1 MLEKIKEFIQKP
13 IGIAV
18 SGFVVGLFFGLVVL
32 GWWLWPVR
40 WYDAGLPDLH
50 EDLRV
55 QVMEQAVNA
64 FAETADEDA
73 AIQVYLGF
81 GAKAADTYLL
91 MRENDEIIA
100 ENLMKFDRLLESTG
114 NLPKGVDF
122 VAEDEQPLDAVEEQ
136 PADVAEE
143 QPAVVGEEISE
154 EVGVIAEETEPVS
167 DSRALRTIGTLLGIF
182 LIFLVLGG
190 VVLIY
195 LFFIRGNKN
204 PFSKPGRGREQ
215 ERDRSSIQQTAQD
228 YDDDMILFD
237 DEFEEDV
244 YDETIQASSDEFFHQ
259 EPERKPR
266 VAPIQRSVTYVHS
279 DTGINDLDTQ
289 YALKALEDPSRTVME
304 YGVSMSNS
312 HTVNGVKYALAF
324 DIFMFSHP
332 EQKQKTRVLI
342 TKDQFKKPEAL
353 QMYEGKGEPVAI
365 QDFNVFTLETQ
376 QYRLN
381 GSIIEAIYSV
391 DQTTGETYLQQMT
404 IDLVAHYL

>member
-13 IGIAV
+13 MGIAV
-18 SGFVVGLFFGLVVL
+18 SGFAVGLFFGLVVL

-40 WYDAGLPDLH
+40 WYDAGLADLH

-55 QVMEQAVNA
+55 QVMAQAVNA
-64 FAETADEDA
+64 YAETADEDA

-91 MRENDEIIA
+91 VREQEEIP
-100 ENLMKFDRLLESTG
+100 ERNLARFDQLLESSG
-114 NLPKGVDF
+114 NLPEEVDI
-122 VAEDEQPLDAVEEQ
+122 VVGEEQPLDVEEEQ
-136 PADVAEE
+136 E
-143 QPAVVGEEISE
+143 QPVVGEEIIQEDIDQVDEDIEPASE
-154 EVGVIAEETEPVS
+154 N
-167 DSRALRTIGTLLGIF
+167 RALRTIGTLLGIF

-195 LFFIRGNKN
+195 LFFIRGNRN
-204 PFSKPGRGREQ
+204 PFSKPGRDREQ
-215 ERDRSSIQQTAQD
+215 DRDRSPLQQTAQD
-228 YDDDMILFD
+228 YDDDMIIFD
-237 DEFEEDV
+237 DEFEEGG

-312 HTVNGVKYALAF
+312 HTVNGIKYALAF
-324 DIFMFSHP
+324 DIYMFSHP

-365 QDFNVFTLETQ
+365 QDFNVFTLETK

-391 DQTTGETYLQQMT
+391 DQATGETYLQQMT

>member
-1 MLEKIKEFIQKP
+1 MLEKIKEFIQQP

-18 SGFVVGLFFGLVVL
+18 SGFVVGLFFGLVIL

-40 WYDAGLPDLH
+40 WYDAGLADLH
-50 EDLRV
+50 EDLQV

-64 FAETADEDA
+64 YASTQDEDT
-73 AIQVYLGF
+73 AIQVYMGF

-91 MRENDEIIA
+91 LREKDDISA
-100 ENLMKFDRLLESTG
+100 ANLAKFDQLLESTG
-114 NLPKGVDF
+114 NLPKGVDI
-122 VAEDEQPLDAVEEQ
+122 VVVEEQ
-136 PADVAEE
+136 PMDVEEELPAIGDEQSTEDVDTENDVAK
-143 QPAVVGEEISE
+143 PG
-154 EVGVIAEETEPVS
+154 
-167 DSRALRTIGTLLGIF
+167 DNRALRTLGTLLGIF

-195 LFFIRGNKN
+195 MFFIRGNKN
-204 PFSKPGRGREQ
+204 PFAKPNRDKEQ
-215 ERDRSSIQQTAQD
+215 LRDRSSLSQTPQA
-228 YDDDMILFD
+228 YDEDMIIFD
-237 DEFEEDV
+237 DEIDDDV

-259 EPERKPR
+259 QPEQKPR
-266 VAPIQRSVTYVHS
+266 VSPIQRSVTYVHS

-312 HTVNGVKYALAF
+312 NTVNGVKYAMAF
-324 DIFMFSHP
+324 DIYMFSHP

-342 TKDQFKKPEAL
+342 TKDQFTKPEAL

-365 QDFNVFTLETQ
+365 EDFNVFTLETQ
-376 QYRLN
+376 QFRLN

-391 DQTTGETYLQQMT
+391 DQATGETYLQQMT

>member
-18 SGFVVGLFFGLVVL
+18 SGFLVGLFFGLVVL

-73 AIQVYLGF
+73 AIQMYLGF

-91 MRENDEIIA
+91 MRENDEIA
-100 ENLMKFDRLLESTG
+100 AANLAKFDQLLESTG
-114 NLPKGVDF
+114 NLPKGVDI
-122 VAEDEQPLDAVEEQ
+122 VVEEQQQQ
-136 PADVAEE
+136 PADVTEE
-143 QPAVVGEEISE
+143 QPSVADEGISEEISVINE
-154 EVGVIAEETEPVS
+154 EIEPVS
-167 DSRALRTIGTLLGIF
+167 DNRALRTIGTLLGIF

-204 PFSKPGRGREQ
+204 PFSKPGRDREQ
-215 ERDRSSIQQTAQD
+215 VRDRSPMPQTAQD
-228 YDDDMILFD
+228 YDGDMIIFD

-259 EPERKPR
+259 EPARKPR

-391 DQTTGETYLQQMT
+391 DQSTGETYLQQMT